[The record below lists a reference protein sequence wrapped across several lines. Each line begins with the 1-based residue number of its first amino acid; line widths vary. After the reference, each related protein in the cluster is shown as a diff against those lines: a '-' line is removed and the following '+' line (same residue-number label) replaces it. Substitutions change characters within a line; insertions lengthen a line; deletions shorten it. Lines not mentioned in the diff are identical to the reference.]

1 MNSTIVYLFGNTGK
15 NELYR
20 RLSLWAIACI
30 KNEQFDLDS
39 SLPEHMQMT
48 SISIFCNTASLLRTC
63 KRHILSWIMIVY
75 DVTPCRYCT
84 NVSQERKYQS
94 TWSHIPI
101 DRDLG
106 TAVGM
111 SRLYTATLLIPD
123 ISHHASLRP
132 FFPPLR
138 HVTHRSPVFQFA
150 MSQDRRVQFSVL
162 QWISSFY
169 SVVLKMFSFGSQTC
183 GVSKKR
189 SVCCV
194 LYFH

>member
-1 MNSTIVYLFGNTGK
+1 MNYKLPKVIVET
-15 NELYR
+15 NELYHH
-20 RLSLWAIACI
+20 LSLWAIACI

-123 ISHHASLRP
+123 NSHHASLRP
-132 FFPPLR
+132 FFSHCGRQHIVRRYSSLPWVGI
-138 HVTHRSPVFQFA
+138 HVFSSVYCSEYLVFTHWCWKCFPSAR
-150 MSQDRRVQFSVL
+150 RRVE
-162 QWISSFY
+162 Y
-169 SVVLKMFSFGSQTC
+169 RRNVVL
-183 GVSKKR
+183 V
-189 SVCCV
+189 VCCT
-194 LYFH
+194 FIS